1 MLMAHVEETKKE
13 DEEVWFLDSSCSNH
27 MCGERDWFVYFDKNF
42 SKNVKLGD
50 DRIMMVKGIGSIRL
64 QINGSVQLITSVYFV
79 HGLKS
84 NLLNVSQLQEK
95 G

>member
-1 MLMAHVEETKKE
+1 MVKE
-13 DEEVWFLDSSCSNH
+13 IGSCI
-27 MCGERDWFVYFDKNF
+27 FDKNF
-42 SKNVKLGD
+42 SKNVKLGN
-50 DRIMMVKGIGSIRL
+50 DRIMMVKRNGSIRL

>member
-1 MLMAHVEETKKE
+1 
-13 DEEVWFLDSSCSNH
+13 
-27 MCGERDWFVYFDKNF
+27 MCGERDWLVYFDKNL

-50 DRIMMVKGIGSIRL
+50 DRIMMVKGNGSIQL

-79 HGLKS
+79 PGLKS